1 MTSLDYPCSRASA
14 AEAFPLH
21 SVGAFPLE
29 SPGDF
34 PAGNSVVV
42 VAVVAVA
49 VAAATLHSQ
58 KTTTN
63 KIRCS
68 YMTFEKNSIIST
80 NINHR

>member
-1 MTSLDYPCSRASA
+1 MTSLDYPCFRASA

-34 PAGNSVVV
+34 PAGNSVAVV
-42 VAVVAVA
+42 VVVEVVVA

-58 KTTTN
+58 KTTTD
-63 KIRCS
+63 KIS
-68 YMTFEKNSIIST
+68 YMP
-80 NINHR
+80 

>member
-1 MTSLDYPCSRASA
+1 MTSLDYPCFQASA
-14 AEAFPLH
+14 A
-21 SVGAFPLE
+21 GAFPLE

-42 VAVVAVA
+42 VVVAVA

-58 KTTTN
+58 KTTTD

-68 YMTFEKNSIIST
+68 YMTFEKNSIIYPQ
-80 NINHR
+80 I